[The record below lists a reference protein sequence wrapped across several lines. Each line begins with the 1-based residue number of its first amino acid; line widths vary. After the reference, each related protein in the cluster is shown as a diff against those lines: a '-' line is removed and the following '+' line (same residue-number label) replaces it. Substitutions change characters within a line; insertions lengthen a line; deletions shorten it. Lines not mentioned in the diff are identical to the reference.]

1 MGDTAAALAESNI
14 VAMRCSNSS
23 GRHGFWINCK
33 ERLIFEVVVQRVGAV
48 VAAKQYGDF
57 WLDTGY
63 QFAGFGAARDRNRHV
78 HQYEADLPGLFLEE
92 LDGLSSVGSGQ
103 HLIAGFAED
112 FLGEGAHV
120 IFVLDDQVA
129 SRCQRRFGRCDFLR
143 VGGGFIPGGGE
154 VDVEGDAPVRLAVEL
169 DESLMLLDD
178 AERDGQAESD
188 AFVVFGFGAENG
200 SKMWSRVVLS
210 MPQPVFPMVRIT

>member
-103 HLIAGFAED
+103 HLIAGFAKD
-112 FLGEGAHV
+112 FLGEGAHASSSSTIKLLPAASGGLGGATSFGSAAV
-120 IFVLDDQVA
+120 SFPVA
-129 SRCQRRFGRCDFLR
+129 GR
-143 VGGGFIPGGGE
+143 
-154 VDVEGDAPVRLAVEL
+154 
-169 DESLMLLDD
+169 
-178 AERDGQAESD
+178 
-188 AFVVFGFGAENG
+188 
-200 SKMWSRVVLS
+200 
-210 MPQPVFPMVRIT
+210 